1 MLFLQT
7 ANFFL
12 ASFIFI
18 YTIKVSST
26 STEYHE
32 TGSDV
37 CLTFALTD
45 IPNLL
50 TVFIRKANLNICAS
64 FDRTHTYIFEPNWGN
79 RTFNCSVSAKRVSL
93 CFDDFQQTDEGLFSL
108 HSSAITEDPSL
119 KSITLKQAIPVREVN
134 LSVITTPITVIIGQ
148 QINLTCTTSYCIPPA
163 NITWYKSAGDSQ
175 TRSTLVK
182 SGGLVKTISSI
193 QSTIVKE
200 DNGKRVFC
208 KASNIRGKE
217 VTSFMNILNVM
228 YKPEVR
234 CSLPHPYRIQEG
246 RIATLICTV
255 IDANPNT
262 SITWRW
268 NKQDNLNVDLHN
280 GPAYTIPNIQ
290 REKSG
295 TYVCTASNSVGTSEG
310 ENVVIDVQ
318 YKPEVV
324 SAVSSPYRV
333 TEGQTAIL
341 VCTVIAAN
349 PVTTLTWKW
358 IKADSPI
365 VELHNGPNYT
375 IPNIQRRA
383 SGSYI
388 CTASN
393 TVGTSDGV
401 NITIDVQYKPEVE
414 YNTPNPYKVI
424 EGQTATLI
432 CTMTTANP
440 NSSTTWKW
448 IKTDSPTTVL
458 HNGPNYTIF
467 NIQRGS
473 SGSYSCTASN
483 SVGTSDPATVNL
495 DVQFQPSIEIK
506 QRMIVNETDR
516 VVLTRQIN
524 SNPLANVSWL
534 HGTKMLKRQFFVKTT
549 SFIIETAQCTDTMN
563 FTLMASNIVE
573 SNVTSRVELIVNCK
587 PTTEKTYVSVGIT
600 DTSGIRFSSIIIAYP
615 LPQYVLEYEDGTKI
629 NGMTDTLTWNSV
641 NNFTIHFNKSDAKPR
656 DYGLYRLRLSNV
668 FGNTVIYVNVFPQR
682 KPDSPK
688 SIEVICDVKR
698 ARVKWKSS
706 FNGGDPQTFTAFAIN
721 GQKGTHSHPLP
732 DRGENEIHETFVENL
747 QPSLTYVFY
756 VSARNS
762 HGNSSSDIKSCAMLK
777 ETSDQTGVVAGS
789 LGGSLALVIVV
800 CIIVVIVHRHY
811 TCSCACNVEFA
822 KRNKTT
828 AREDETYTHIT
839 DHENTERNLYDELA
853 RNESEKQYE
862 PILMKEREANAEKPY
877 ESLSK
882 SEDNDRNVVSE
893 TTGAYQ
899 EF

>member
-1 MLFLQT
+1 MLFLQSAT
-7 ANFFL
+7 FL
-12 ASFIFI
+12 MASFIFI

-32 TGSDV
+32 TGSNV
-37 CLTFALTD
+37 CLTFALTAVSS
-45 IPNLL
+45 LQ
-50 TVFIRKANLNICAS
+50 TVFIRKDNLNICAR
-64 FDRTHTYIFEPNWGN
+64 FGTHAYVYTFPNNWGN

-108 HSSAITEDPSL
+108 HSSGITDAPSL
-119 KSITLKQAIPVREVN
+119 KNTTLKQAIPVHEVN
-134 LSVITTPITVIIGQ
+134 LSVITTPITVITGQ

-163 NITWYKSAGDSQ
+163 NITWYKSAGDITSLSS
-175 TRSTLVK
+175 STLVN
-182 SGGLVKTISSI
+182 SGDLVQTISSV
-193 QSTIVKE
+193 QSIVVKG

-208 KASNIRGKE
+208 KASNMRGKD
-217 VTSFMNILNVM
+217 VTSFMNTLNVM

-234 CSLPHPYRIQEG
+234 CSLPSPYRIQEE
-246 RIATLICTV
+246 RTATLICTV
-255 IDANPNT
+255 TDANPNT

-268 NKQDNLNVDLHN
+268 NKQDNLNVDLHD

-290 REKSG
+290 RKRSG
-295 TYVCTASNSVGTSEG
+295 TYVCTASNTVGTSEG
-310 ENVVIDVQ
+310 ESVVVDVQ

-324 SAVSSPYRV
+324 SVVSSPYRV
-333 TEGQTAIL
+333 IEGQTATL

-349 PVTTLTWKW
+349 PNTTLTWIW
-358 IKADSPI
+358 IKADSPN

-375 IPNIQRRA
+375 IPYIQRRA

-388 CTASN
+388 CTAGN
-393 TVGTSDGV
+393 AVGTSDGAK
-401 NITIDVQYKPEVE
+401 ITI
-414 YNTPNPYKVI
+414 
-424 EGQTATLI
+424 
-432 CTMTTANP
+432 
-440 NSSTTWKW
+440 
-448 IKTDSPTTVL
+448 
-458 HNGPNYTIF
+458 
-467 NIQRGS
+467 
-473 SGSYSCTASN
+473 
-483 SVGTSDPATVNL
+483 

-534 HGTKMLKRQFFVKTT
+534 HGTQMLKRQTFVKTT

-563 FTLMASNIVE
+563 FTLIASNIVQ

-587 PTTEKTYVSVGIT
+587 PTTEKTNVSVGIT

-615 LPQYVLEYEDGTKI
+615 LPHYVLDYEDGTKI
-629 NGMTDTLTWNSV
+629 NGMTDTLTWNSI
-641 NNFTIHFNKSDAKPR
+641 NNFTISFSKSDAKPR
-656 DYGLYRLRLSNV
+656 DYGLYHLRLSNV

-706 FNGGDPQTFTAFAIN
+706 FNGGDPQMFTAFAIN
-721 GQKGTHSHPLP
+721 GQQGTHSQTLP

-762 HGNSSSDIKSCAMLK
+762 HGHSSSDIKSCAMLK

-811 TCSCACNVEFA
+811 TCSCACNIEFA
-822 KRNKTT
+822 KRNKKT
-828 AREDETYTHIT
+828 AKEDATYTHIT
-839 DHENTERNLYDELA
+839 DNENTERNLYDGLA
-853 RNESEKQYE
+853 KNESEKQYE
-862 PILMKEREANAEKPY
+862 TILMKEREATTEKHY

-882 SEDNDRNVVSE
+882 SENNDRNVVSE
-893 TTGAYQ
+893 KTGAY
-899 EF
+899 

>member
-1 MLFLQT
+1 MKG
-7 ANFFL
+7 NN
-12 ASFIFI
+12 
-18 YTIKVSST
+18 KVSSA
-26 STEYHE
+26 SPEYHE

-37 CLTFALTD
+37 CLTFALND
-45 IPNLL
+45 FPNLL
-50 TVFIRKANLNICAS
+50 TVVIKKDNLGICLS
-64 FDRTHTYIFEPNWGN
+64 VDKTLTHIFEPNWGN
-79 RTFNCSVSAKRVSL
+79 RTFNCSVSANRISL
-93 CFDDFQQTDEGLFSL
+93 CFDDFQQKDEGIFSL
-108 HSSAITEDPSL
+108 HSSVSTDDPSL
-119 KSITLKQAIPVREVN
+119 KTTTLKQAIPVHEVN
-134 LSVITTPITVIIGQ
+134 LSVVTTPITVITGQ

-163 NITWYKSAGDSQ
+163 NITWFKSSVDITSLS
-175 TRSTLVK
+175 RSTLVN
-182 SGGLVKTISSI
+182 SGDLVKTISSV
-193 QSTIVKE
+193 QSTIVKQ

-208 KASNIRGKE
+208 KASNIRGKD
-217 VTSFMNILNVM
+217 VTSFMNTLNVM
-228 YKPEVR
+228 YKPDVR
-234 CSLPHPYRIQEG
+234 CSLPSPYRIQEG
-246 RIATLICTV
+246 RTALLICTV

-262 SITWRW
+262 GITWRW
-268 NKQDNLNVDLHN
+268 IKLDSPDMELHN

-318 YKPEVV
+318 YKPEVISV
-324 SAVSSPYRV
+324 VSSPYRV
-333 TEGQTAIL
+333 IEGRTATL
-341 VCTVIAAN
+341 ECTVTAAN
-349 PVTTLTWKW
+349 PNTAIAWIW
-358 IKADSPI
+358 IKADSPNMD
-365 VELHNGPNYT
+365 LHNGPNYT
-375 IPNIQRRA
+375 IPNIQRGA

-393 TVGTSDGV
+393 ALGTSNGA

-414 YNTPNPYKVI
+414 YNTPNPYRVI

-432 CTMTTANP
+432 CSMTTANP
-440 NSSTTWKW
+440 NSSTAWKW
-448 IKTDSPTTVL
+448 IKTNSPTTVL
-458 HNGPNYTIF
+458 HNGPKYTIP

-506 QRMIVNETDR
+506 QRMIVNESDR

-534 HGTKMLKRQFFVKTT
+534 HGTQMLKRQTFVKTT

-563 FTLMASNIVE
+563 FTLIASNIVQ

-587 PTTEKTYVSVGIT
+587 PTTEKTNVSVGIT

-615 LPQYVLEYEDGTKI
+615 LPHYVLDYEDGTKI
-629 NGMTDTLTWNSV
+629 NGMTDTLTWNSI
-641 NNFTIHFNKSDAKPR
+641 NNFTISFNKSDAKPR
-656 DYGLYRLRLSNV
+656 DYGLYHLRLSNV

-698 ARVKWKSS
+698 AGVKWKSS
-706 FNGGDPQTFTAFAIN
+706 FNGGDPQMFTAFAIN
-721 GQKGTHSHPLP
+721 GQQGTHSQTLP

-777 ETSDQTGVVAGS
+777 DTSDQTGVVAGS

-800 CIIVVIVHRHY
+800 CIIVVIVRRHY
-811 TCSCACNVEFA
+811 TCSCVCNIEFA
-822 KRNKTT
+822 KRNKKT
-828 AREDETYTHIT
+828 AREDATYTNIT
-839 DHENTERNLYDELA
+839 DCENTERNLYDELA

-862 PILMKEREANAEKPY
+862 TILMKEREANTEKHY

-893 TTGAYQ
+893 TTGAY
-899 EF
+899 